1 MSARDDRDPPAAGV
15 RYRIGPDAWAT
26 ITFEGR
32 VDQRAVRRLV
42 RHLEEDLDLYPEDPA
57 GGDHE

>member
-1 MSARDDRDPPAAGV
+1 MSGRDQRDPPA

-26 ITFEGR
+26 ITFEGP
-32 VDQRAVRRLV
+32 VDQRAVRRLI
-42 RHLEEDLDLYPEDPA
+42 RHLEADLDRYPEDPS